1 LSVGKKALTLSS
13 VVAYSNLTCVST
25 IYTYSGFGSL
35 VPKFAGS
42 NPAEAVGFFRA
53 KKSSAR
59 LPSEGK

>member
-1 LSVGKKALTLSS
+1 MEQSPFGEANRFSVSGLE
-13 VVAYSNLTCVST
+13 VACWP
-25 IYTYSGFGSL
+25 L

-42 NPAEAVGFFRA
+42 NPAEAVGFFRV